1 MNSTP
6 SYTVPSSQSGFLADL
21 APGME
26 GRILGF
32 REGCRLRLRLLDLGF
47 VPGTL
52 VKCTGRSPLGDPCAY
67 LVRRTVIALR
77 KADASQVNIAWEAP
91 SSVSETSNDQQGGNS
106 N

>member
-6 SYTVPSSQSGFLADL
+6 SYTVPSSAAGSLADL
-21 APGME
+21 HPGME

-52 VKCTGRSPLGDPCAY
+52 VKCTARSPLGDPCAY
-67 LVRRTVIALR
+67 LIRQTVIALR
-77 KADASQVNIAWEAP
+77 NADAAQVDIAFGISATV
-91 SSVSETSNDQQGGNS
+91 SVNSDQKGGN
-106 N
+106 NN

>member
-6 SYTVPSSQSGFLADL
+6 SYTVPSSASGSLADL

-67 LVRRTVIALR
+67 LVRRTVIAIESGKEMDDKDNRSCR
-77 KADASQVNIAWEAP
+77 KSQCGEKHAL
-91 SSVSETSNDQQGGNS
+91 
-106 N
+106 